1 MSSVRIRENTFKLC
15 LKNFPKRPTYEEI
28 HAFVHDKVGLKPTQV
43 TRLQM
48 NHSQNCVH
56 IKCVDL
62 KTAQDAVINHND
74 RHELVVDKKRIKVRL
89 MMDDAGVEIKIHDLS
104 ENIRNE
110 EVAAYLKQYGDV
122 LSVRDVVWSE
132 SFKYKGVNTGVRV
145 AKVVLRRHIK
155 SFVTI
160 LGETTMISYRTQPQT
175 CRHCHNQLHPGSSCV
190 ENKKLLGQKQDLN
203 KRLDLA
209 RNQHSAGSSYAD
221 VLGRMEEAATP
232 LMPQFTPTNL
242 TQLHEQLRG
251 VAAEGVEA
259 SSSLSATVPCPPPRA
274 EGDVSSAVVPMEQSA
289 IEQAAI
295 EQAVVEQAAIEQA
308 AFEKAAIQ
316 QAANEQAANEQ
327 AAIEQAAIEQ
337 AAIEQAANEQAAI
350 EQSELEQSAME
361 LDAQSDEAKND
372 GISSVPNDQS
382 TQQAEGG
389 MSVEADACSSSTAGL
404 AAAGSTACSQS
415 ILRCELTSSSAVDP
429 SENVEL
435 ATARRINSLLQP
447 GKTACRIGSGRFDDL
462 RCSAFCMI
470 RIGRQC
476 CRELGQATVA
486 VLVVEKLCAA

>member
-28 HAFVHDKVGLKPTQV
+28 HAFVHEKVGLEPSQV

-74 RHELVVDKKRIKVRL
+74 RHEMVVDKKRIKVRL

-110 EVAAYLKQYGDV
+110 EVAAYLKQYGEV

-132 SFKYKGVNTGVRV
+132 SFRYKGVATGVRV

-175 CRHCHNQLHPGSSCV
+175 CRHCHNQIHPGSSCV
-190 ENKKLLGQKQDLN
+190 ENKKLLTQKQDLN

-209 RNQHSAGSSYAD
+209 RNQIGTGSSYAD
-221 VLGRMEEAATP
+221 VLNRTEDAATP

-242 TQLHEQLRG
+242 TQLHERLRSP
-251 VAAEGVEA
+251 AAEGVGA
-259 SSSLSATVPCPPPRA
+259 SSSLSPPAPDPPPSV
-274 EGDVSSAVVPMEQSA
+274 EGDVSNAVVPMEQAVLEQPSVEQLSVEQLSA
-289 IEQAAI
+289 EQSANEVVKQPAIVPAEIEQPVNV
-295 EQAVVEQAAIEQA
+295 QAEMM
-308 AFEKAAIQ
+308 
-316 QAANEQAANEQ
+316 
-327 AAIEQAAIEQ
+327 
-337 AAIEQAANEQAAI
+337 
-350 EQSELEQSAME
+350 AME
-361 LDAQSDEAKND
+361 LDAELEAKNEGNPNASQPAQD
-372 GISSVPNDQS
+372 QPTSPVEVGVQVEGATGSSSMSEIVFKPPNPVPSLPNDPRMQIS
-382 TQQAEGG
+382 DSDSSIDITESSHEGDDTSFQTVKRKKRG
-389 MSVEADACSSSTAGL
+389 RPKKPKLEA
-404 AAAGSTACSQS
+404 
-415 ILRCELTSSSAVDP
+415 
-429 SENVEL
+429 
-435 ATARRINSLLQP
+435 
-447 GKTACRIGSGRFDDL
+447 
-462 RCSAFCMI
+462 
-470 RIGRQC
+470 
-476 CRELGQATVA
+476 
-486 VLVVEKLCAA
+486 

>member
-242 TQLHEQLRG
+242 TRLHEQLRG

-259 SSSLSATVPCPPPRA
+259 SSSLSATVPNPLPRA
-274 EGDVSSAVVPMEQSA
+274 EGDVSSAVVPMEQS
-289 IEQAAI
+289 E
-295 EQAVVEQAAIEQA
+295 
-308 AFEKAAIQ
+308 
-316 QAANEQAANEQ
+316 NEQ
-327 AAIEQAAIEQ
+327 AAIEP
-337 AAIEQAANEQAAI
+337 AAI

-389 MSVEADACSSSTAGL
+389 MSVEADACSSS
-404 AAAGSTACSQS
+404 
-415 ILRCELTSSSAVDP
+415 V
-429 SENVEL
+429 
-435 ATARRINSLLQP
+435 
-447 GKTACRIGSGRFDDL
+447 
-462 RCSAFCMI
+462 SAFVFTPPLPAPSLPNDPLMQI
-470 RIGRQC
+470 SDSESTTDSSQEVDGAPFQKVKRKKRGRPKKP
-476 CRELGQATVA
+476 
-486 VLVVEKLCAA
+486 KLDA